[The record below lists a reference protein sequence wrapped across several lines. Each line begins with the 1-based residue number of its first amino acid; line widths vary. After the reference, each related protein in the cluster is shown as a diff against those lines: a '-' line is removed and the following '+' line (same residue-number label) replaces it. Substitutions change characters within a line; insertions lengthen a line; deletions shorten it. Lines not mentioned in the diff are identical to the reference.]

1 MIVPSTRPAT
11 LAARPATDSELRLR
25 FLYTAAAAAFLLA
38 AAALAVVRSVQPCD
52 HGWWLVSYL
61 ALVGGVSQLLLG
73 GGRLMLAAT
82 RASGRRRRRTPWA
95 ELVLW
100 NVGTLLVPVGV
111 LADTAEVVAA
121 GSVVLLVALAL
132 FAAASRTPAA
142 AGPALDQRSHLWA
155 YRGLVGFLAG
165 SVVVGA
171 GLADALPWQWG

>member
-1 MIVPSTRPAT
+1 MIGPPSRGAALATRPA
-11 LAARPATDSELRLR
+11 ADSELRLR
-25 FLYTAAAAAFLLA
+25 FLYTASAAAFLLA
-38 AAALAVVRSVQPCD
+38 AAAVAVGRGVQPFD

-73 GGRLMLAAT
+73 AGRLMLAAT
-82 RASGRRRRRTPWA
+82 PASPPGRRTAWA
-95 ELVLW
+95 EWTLW

-121 GSVVLLVALAL
+121 GSVVLLVALSL

-142 AGPALDQRSHLWA
+142 GPAPDHGLYLWA
-155 YRGLVGFLAG
+155 YRGLVVFLAG

-171 GLADALPWQWG
+171 GLAEALPWQ

>member
-1 MIVPSTRPAT
+1 MIAPSTRAAT
-11 LAARPATDSELRLR
+11 LAARPATDSELRLG
-25 FLYTAAAAAFLLA
+25 FLYTASAVAFLLA
-38 AAALAVVRSVQPCD
+38 AAALAVVRSVQPFN

-73 GGRLMLAAT
+73 AGRLMLGAT
-82 RASGRRRRRTPWA
+82 RTSAPRRRRTPWA

-111 LADTAEVVAA
+111 LTDTAEVVAA

-132 FAAASRTPAA
+132 FAAARRTPAA
-142 AGPALDQRSHLWA
+142 AGPARDQPSYLWSH
-155 YRGLVGFLAG
+155 RGLVAFLAG

-171 GLADALPWQWG
+171 GLAEALPGQ